1 MSIPVTSGS
10 EQDLSAGA
18 LVRAA
23 VPVLVA
29 VAAVGL
35 ALATLRHE
43 PAAADAA
50 DAQVRASA
58 PAGQPTA
65 YSDMHERIPQPATP
79 EELPPQF

>member
-1 MSIPVTSGS
+1 MSIPVTSDS
-10 EQDLSAGA
+10 EQELSAGA

-43 PAAADAA
+43 PVGDAADAA
-50 DAQVRASA
+50 VHPSA

-79 EELPPQF
+79 EELPAQF

>member
-10 EQDLSAGA
+10 EHDLSAGA
-18 LVRAA
+18 LARAA

-29 VAAVGL
+29 VAAVGF

-43 PAAADAA
+43 PPVADAA
-50 DAQVRASA
+50 DAQAHPSA
-58 PAGQPTA
+58 TAQPTA